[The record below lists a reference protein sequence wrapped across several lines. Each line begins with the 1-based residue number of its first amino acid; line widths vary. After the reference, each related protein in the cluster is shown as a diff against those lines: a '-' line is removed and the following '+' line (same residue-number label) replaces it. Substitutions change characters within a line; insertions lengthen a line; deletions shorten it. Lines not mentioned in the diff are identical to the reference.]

1 MNQQVFYD
9 PQRKRWKRL
18 RRIFDL
24 LALLGL
30 LLGSVFVVGLMRM
43 KPLPELFLKAQKR
56 NYRALANQSAAAF
69 KLRRSAHRRTDV
81 KPGDVPLNSGEG
93 LRAAYY
99 VEDDPASYSSLKQ
112 HISRVDLLF
121 AEWLHVITPD
131 GKIMAYATDNTPYPL
146 IDHGTVRQVDRE
158 AKVART
164 VAASHVNLDI
174 FPLVDNLDPRKG
186 LWIPEIGNFLSDQA
200 LRTSFIHQADIFLA
214 ANPTYRGLTIH
225 FEEIPV
231 EAQPGFKAL
240 IAALYEN
247 LHPRGL
253 RLYVNTPVGDPDWDL
268 KFIAEHSDGLL
279 VMNYDE
285 HNGDEPGPIAS
296 QDWFLDNLKQILKTV
311 PKEKVICSLGSYG
324 YDWTTIFPLNFQPGR
339 SRPGRERRH
348 PKKYCRRNICRPR
361 RRGRRHRNPNRRST

>member
-24 LALLGL
+24 LALAGL
-30 LLGSVFVVGLMRM
+30 LLGSVFVVGLIRM

-56 NYRALANQSAAAF
+56 NYRALNQSASIF
-69 KLRRSAHRRTDV
+69 KLPRSAHRRTDI

-112 HISRVDLLF
+112 HINQIDLLF
-121 AEWLHVITPD
+121 PEWLHVITPD
-131 GKIMAYATDNTPYPL
+131 GKIMAYAPDNTPYPL
-146 IDHGTVRQVDRE
+146 IDRGTVRQVDRE
-158 AKVART
+158 SKVART
-164 VAASHVNLDI
+164 VAANHVNLDI

-186 LWIPEIGNFLSDQA
+186 LWIPEIGNFLSNEA
-200 LRTSFIHQADIFLA
+200 LRTSFIQQADTFLA

-240 IAALYEN
+240 IAALYDN

-296 QDWFLDNLKQILKTV
+296 QDWFLDNLKEVLKTV

-324 YDWTTIFPLNFQPGR
+324 YDWTTTLPPEVPAGKKPSKTKTTRCGR
-339 SRPGRERRH
+339 SGTTP
-348 PKKYCRRNICRPR
+348 
-361 RRGRRHRNPNRRST
+361 